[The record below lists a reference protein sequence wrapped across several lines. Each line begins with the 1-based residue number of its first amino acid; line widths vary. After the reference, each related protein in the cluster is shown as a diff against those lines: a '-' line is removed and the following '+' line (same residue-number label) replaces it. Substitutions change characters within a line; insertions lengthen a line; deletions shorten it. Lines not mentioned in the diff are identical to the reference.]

1 MYAIYADD
9 DLVYSSG
16 AASSLGYSASTA
28 KITTE
33 INKAG
38 SLEFTIPP
46 TNPSYSKMSKLKT
59 IFRVEQDG
67 IEIWRGRL
75 LNDEKD
81 FYNSKENFCEG
92 ELAFL
97 NDAVV
102 PPYNYSSGVSLQ
114 SYFRTIVGYYTNNC
128 SDYRKIVAGT
138 ITAADPSLTTIRMK
152 SDDYS
157 DVMTELMDK
166 LVGSIGGYL
175 RLRHQNGTSY
185 LDYLDTVEETS
196 DQEII
201 FGKNLLDLTEYVD
214 ASDVYTYMIPLGK
227 KDDKGNRVDITSV
240 NGGKN
245 YIYSSTGEN
254 LFGRITRAVAWDD
267 ITDPATL
274 KSNGQKLLS
283 SVIEMATTI
292 EISAIDLKLLGV
304 DVDRLEVGKF
314 VHVQSPPHGI
324 DSNFLCSKIVLD
336 LLEPDRSEYTFG
348 LVFTALT
355 DKQIS
360 TNKLS
365 ENSYKTAQSTSDEYS
380 NLRTEVY
387 KNYTSSAEFDAFKAE
402 VEQSFQEIGDF
413 NPETYLT
420 VLDAQATYATSAEFD
435 AFKAEVE
442 QKFQEIGD
450 FNSETYLTILDAQA
464 TYATIEA
471 LQSLEERVAA
481 LEQNEGGTE

>member
-9 DLVYSSG
+9 DLVYSPG

-67 IEIWRGRL
+67 VEIWRGRL

-138 ITAADPSLTTIRMK
+138 ITAADPSLTIRMK

-185 LDYLDTVEETS
+185 LDYLDTLEETS

-227 KDDKGNRVDITSV
+227 KDDNGNRVDISSV

-245 YIYSSTGEN
+245 YIYSPTGEN
-254 LFGRITRAVAWDD
+254 LFGQITRAVAWDD
-267 ITDPATL
+267 TTDPTTL

-314 VHVQSPPHGI
+314 VHVQSSPHGI
-324 DSNFLCSKIVLD
+324 DSDFLCSKIVLD

-365 ENSYKTAQSTSDEYS
+365 ENSYKTAQSTSEEYS

-387 KNYTSSAEFDAFKAE
+387 ENYTSSAAFDAFKAE
-402 VEQSFQEIGDF
+402 VEQNFQEIGDF

-420 VLDAQATYATSAEFD
+420 VLDAQATYATI
-435 AFKAEVE
+435 
-442 QKFQEIGD
+442 Q
-450 FNSETYLTILDAQA
+450 
-464 TYATIEA
+464 A
-471 LQSLEERVAA
+471 LQSLEERVSKI
-481 LEQNEGGTE
+481 EEEIEGGSE